1 VGHVILAADDIVYGQ
16 FAYPAVCL
24 SGPGRC
30 RRGPTRCS
38 DGSEA
43 FQPLGRGRPIHTA
56 ISCAPLPAGHTCDA
70 NDNVVCDT
78 PAMGPD
84 ERVELLLEA
93 KRKYDAAGNGAAYD
107 EVVDEVVGRV
117 AGSGS
122 IGKLDIGALV
132 AWKRLRA
139 DTAWVKALMFL
150 PDVDVRAQTA
160 RAVDAAQDGTQTVP
174 EAASD
179 ARSALAGLPGMGV
192 GDAIASTL
200 CFVAAPNRMAVYD
213 GRAHHGLALVGL
225 QLDNRR
231 GRYRHYMEFIEQ
243 CRGELAERSHSWT
256 AREVDLAL
264 FQLGERARRTNTA

>member
-1 VGHVILAADDIVYGQ
+1 
-16 FAYPAVCL
+16 
-24 SGPGRC
+24 
-30 RRGPTRCS
+30 
-38 DGSEA
+38 
-43 FQPLGRGRPIHTA
+43 
-56 ISCAPLPAGHTCDA
+56 
-70 NDNVVCDT
+70 
-78 PAMGPD
+78 MGPD

-93 KRKYDAAGNGAAYD
+93 KRKYDAAGNGSAYD
-107 EVVDEVVGRV
+107 EVVDEVAERV

-150 PDVDVRAQTA
+150 PEVAVRAQTS
-160 RAVDAAQDGTQTVP
+160 RAVNAAQDGTRTVP

-179 ARSALAGLPGMGV
+179 ARSALTALPGMGV

-213 GRAHHGLALVGL
+213 GRAHHGLALAGL
-225 QLDNRR
+225 ELDNRR
-231 GRYRHYMEFIEQ
+231 GRYRRYMELIEQ
-243 CRGELAERSHSWT
+243 CRGELADRKHSWT

-264 FQLGERARRTNTA
+264 FQLGERARRTSTA